1 MQLSRFDE
9 PVFHITKARYQAHS
23 VNDLCHCTV
32 STIVDKPVPR
42 HSARGPRSTHGV
54 HPMWANFDNSLVQ
67 RFPGH
72 SINRFNSPYYII
84 INSLKEY

>member
-1 MQLSRFDE
+1 
-9 PVFHITKARYQAHS
+9 
-23 VNDLCHCTV
+23 VNDPLHRAV

-42 HSARGPRSTHGV
+42 HSARGPCSTDGV
-54 HPMWANFDNSLVQ
+54 DPMWANFDNSLVQ

-84 INSLKEY
+84 INSLKE